1 MGMLKNLLQGNLAI
15 HQEIINKFLK
25 KLIEESNTLNKLN
38 ISITENIL
46 NLTAE
51 ILAGLGTSINVK
63 VALSI
68 NSLTFNRHN
77 RLVEFQVNGPV
88 LISLQGIEIRARL
101 GINLDPDPAA
111 GHTGAPSGLVNALQ
125 YLEIKEDKIT
135 VNFNKIPGFNQLLQK
150 KLGFLLNY
158 LEINKIEMIEEMLI
172 VHPSM
177 KL

>member
-15 HQEIINKFLK
+15 HQEMINKFLK

-38 ISITENIL
+38 ISITEGLL

-88 LISLQGIEIRARL
+88 LISLQGIEIR
-101 GINLDPDPAA
+101 P
-111 GHTGAPSGLVNALQ
+111 GL
-125 YLEIKEDKIT
+125 E
-135 VNFNKIPGFNQLLQK
+135 
-150 KLGFLLNY
+150 
-158 LEINKIEMIEEMLI
+158 
-172 VHPSM
+172 
-177 KL
+177 

>member
-1 MGMLKNLLQGNLAI
+1 MSMLKNLLQGNVAI
-15 HQEIINKFLK
+15 HQEMINKFLK

-38 ISITENIL
+38 ISITEGLL

-51 ILAGLGTSINVK
+51 ILAGLGTAINVK

-68 NSLTFNRHN
+68 SSFTFNRHN

-101 GINLDPDPAA
+101 GINLVPDPA
-111 GHTGAPSGLVNALQ
+111 GHTGAPPGLVHALQ
-125 YLEIKEDKIT
+125 YLEIKEDRIT
-135 VNFNKIPGFNQLLQK
+135 VDFNRIPGFNHLLQK

-158 LEINKIEMIEEMLI
+158 LEINKIELIEEMLI

>member
-15 HQEIINKFLK
+15 HQEMINKFLK

-38 ISITENIL
+38 ISITEGLL

-63 VALSI
+63 IALSI

-101 GINLDPDPAA
+101 GINLDPDPA
-111 GHTGAPSGLVNALQ
+111 GQTGAPSGLVNALQ

-158 LEINKIEMIEEMLI
+158 LEINKIELIEEMLI